1 MAGLAI
7 DDAAWSS
14 RWRDRSLLDKSV
26 VSLGLV
32 LAALLLPP
40 WPGSVLV
47 AATAIGLALWGSR
60 TPPRLLLRALSVPL
74 VFIVVGA
81 ASVAITIAVE
91 PNWSIGVTDE
101 SLSRAAG
108 VAGHALA
115 GTLAVLLLALTTP
128 MVDILAGLGRL
139 RVPGPCIEV
148 VAVMYRM
155 LFILLDTTRAIHASQ
170 NARLGYSTASRS
182 LRSAGALCSAVLLHA
197 WGRARRLEQGLA
209 GRGYVDSL
217 PTAYAPAKS
226 SPMFLC
232 STVLGLAALVAV
244 SLLVTGPQS

>member
-14 RWRDRSLLDKSV
+14 KWRDRSLLDKAV

-32 LAALLLPP
+32 LAALFLPP

-47 AATAIGLALWGSR
+47 AATAIGLALWGSK
-60 TPPRLLLRALSVPL
+60 TPPRLLLRALAAPL
-74 VFIVVGA
+74 VFIVIGA
-81 ASVAITIAVE
+81 LSVSVSIAVD
-91 PNWSIGVTDE
+91 PHWSVSVTSQ

-108 VAGHALA
+108 VAGHSLA

-128 MVDILAGLGRL
+128 MVDILAGLRRL
-139 RVPGPCIEV
+139 RVPGACIEV

-155 LFILLDTTRAIHASQ
+155 LFILLDTSRAIYASQ
-170 NARLGYSTASRS
+170 SARLGYSSPSRS

-197 WGRARRLEQGLA
+197 WSRARRLEQGLA

-217 PTAYAPAKS
+217 HTAYVPSKS
-226 SPMFLC
+226 SPIFLTW
-232 STVLGLAALVAV
+232 SVLGLATLVLT
-244 SLLVTGPQS
+244 SLLVTGPPA